1 MYILSVGLNHKTAPI
16 DVRERFSFTET
27 EISEALV
34 ALQNEKSILENV
46 MLSTCNRTEITAV
59 VDQIHTGKYYIKRFL
74 AGWFGIRLEEMSS
87 YLFFYEEKA
96 AVKHLYEVA
105 AGLDSLVLGETQI
118 LGQVKQAFLKAQK
131 AETTGTI
138 LNQLFREAIHFAKDM
153 HHRTKINENAVSVS
167 YAAVEIAKR
176 IYPDLSKKSV
186 LLIGAGKMS
195 ELALENLA
203 GSGVQEIVLVNRTE
217 EHAKSLAQKFENA
230 RSINFNSLNEA
241 LQEADIVLVSTSAGG
256 YVLSEADM
264 HQISET
270 RNSPILVIDISLPRN
285 VDPAAADL
293 SKVFLYD
300 LDDLEGV
307 ISANTEER
315 QKMVAELESE
325 IEEEAE
331 QFFEWEKRL
340 GVVPL
345 IRELREMAL
354 LIQEKT
360 MQSLEN
366 KLPGMTER
374 EYTVI
379 GKHMKSIINQMLKHP
394 IAEIKEMPEKVD
406 ADHQIEI
413 FKAIF
418 DLSGEVD
425 IKESQNQKNEV
436 GK

>member
-16 DVRERFSFTET
+16 DVRERFSFTEA
-27 EISEALV
+27 EIDKALI

-46 MLSTCNRTEITAV
+46 IFSTCNRTEITAV
-59 VDQIHTGKYYIKRFL
+59 VDQTHTGKYYIKRFL
-74 AGWFGIRLEEMSS
+74 ADWFGIRLEEMAS
-87 YLFFYEEKA
+87 YLFFHEEKE

-118 LGQVKQAFLKAQK
+118 LGQVKQAFFKAQK

-138 LNQLFREAIHFAKDM
+138 LNQLFREVIHFAKDM

-167 YAAVEIAKR
+167 YAAVEVAKR
-176 IYPDLSKKSV
+176 IYPDLNQKSV
-186 LLIGAGKMS
+186 LLVGAGKMS

-203 GSGVQEIVLVNRTE
+203 GSGVLEIVLANRTE
-217 EHAKSLAQKFENA
+217 EHAQKLAHKFKNA
-230 RSINFNSLNEA
+230 RSISFDSLGCA
-241 LQEADIVLVSTSAGG
+241 IQDADIVLVSTSAED

-264 HQISET
+264 RQISES
-270 RNSPILVIDISLPRN
+270 RNSPLLVIDISLPRN
-285 VDPAAADL
+285 VDPAAANL

-315 QKMVAELESE
+315 QSLVAQLETEIEKEAEL
-325 IEEEAE
+325 
-331 QFFEWEKRL
+331 FFEWEKRL

-345 IRELREMAL
+345 IRELREEAL

-366 KLPGMTER
+366 KLPGLTER

-394 IAEIKEMPEKVD
+394 IAEIKEMPGKAD

-413 FKAIF
+413 FKTIF
-418 DLSGEVD
+418 GLSGKIEM
-425 IKESQNQKNEV
+425 KETQNQKNEV